1 MTLAPKYGDPDNT
14 LLFKIA
20 SLLNA
25 NGGGGGTAGVIS
37 FNTRT
42 GVVTLTSGD
51 VTSALGFTPADAAAL
66 ANYLLLTGGTIN
78 GNLVVTNGFIDTFGF
93 LAHEQSAIVNAG
105 PVAGEF
111 YHDSTS
117 GTPTTNNGVSVD
129 YTADTATVKRQIAG
143 RTLVDWSNATD
154 ATRSSRF
161 RIFLENSAAFA
172 EVLRISPAA
181 TSLFIGNLLFTD
193 NTQDIGA
200 SGATRPRSIFAG
212 TSVTSPVYK
221 VDAGN
226 INAQTGTTYT
236 LDATDNGKVVTLS
249 NAGAITLTV
258 PSGLGVGFT
267 CTLIQLG
274 AGQVTVAAS
283 GVTLNS
289 YTSLVKIA
297 GQHGAATLYAYVA
310 DVFNLSGNLA

>member
-1 MTLAPKYGDPDNT
+1 MSDKAYTGLTA
-14 LLFKIA
+14 
-20 SLLNA
+20 
-25 NGGGGGTAGVIS
+25 AGV
-37 FNTRT
+37 
-42 GVVTLTSGD
+42 L
-51 VTSALGFTPADAAAL
+51 AAADLLCISQSPFGPGTTKSIL
-66 ANYLLLTGGTIN
+66 ASVLLTYVSQTLFAKAGGTISGN
-78 GNLVVTNGFIDTFGF
+78 TAITGNLTITSGFIDTSGF

-143 RTLVDWSNATD
+143 RILVDWSDATNATR
-154 ATRSSRF
+154 TSRF
-161 RIFLENSAAFA
+161 RIFLESSAVFT
-172 EVLRISPAA
+172 EILRISPAS
-181 TSLFIGNLLFTD
+181 TSLFVGNLLFTD
-193 NTQDIGA
+193 NSQDIGA
-200 SGATRPRSIFAG
+200 SAATRPRSIFVG

-221 VDAGN
+221 VDSGN

-236 LDATDNGKVVTLS
+236 LVAGDNGKVVTLS
-249 NAGAITLTV
+249 NGSAITLTV
-258 PSGLGVGFT
+258 PSGLGAGFT
-267 CTLIQLG
+267 CTLVQIG